1 MFSHEMKEKIK
12 QFAKEQAPYYLEEA
26 EMTYMEKLRRKTGET
41 KSKLMAKF
49 AKFKS
54 RSETAMEAENDMILY
69 MSDYMKDLMEQ
80 GLSEQEAFERAKE
93 ELKFRSETTKS
104 ADLQERIVAH
114 YHHMDIADYEAV
126 GLFYGAFVFLG
137 LSIGALVGFIGSGGW
152 EMFLS
157 GGWIRTLIGAIVG
170 FLIGTGL
177 GLLSNAIIVL
187 KRKK

>member
-26 EMTYMEKLRRKTGET
+26 EMTYMEKLRRKTGEA
-41 KSKLMAKF
+41 KSKMMAKL

-54 RSETAMEAENDMILY
+54 RSETAMEAQNDMILY

-80 GLSEQEAFERAKE
+80 GVSEQEAFERAKE

-104 ADLQERIVAH
+104 ADLQERIFA
-114 YHHMDIADYEAV
+114 YYNNFDPADYEAI

-152 EMFLS
+152 GMFLS
-157 GGWIRTLIGAIVG
+157 GGWIRTLIGAVVG
-170 FLIGTGL
+170 VLIGVGM
-177 GLLSNAIIVL
+177 GLLSHAVIVL

>member
-1 MFSHEMKEKIK
+1 
-12 QFAKEQAPYYLEEA
+12 
-26 EMTYMEKLRRKTGET
+26 MEKVRRRTGET
-41 KSKLMAKF
+41 KSKLMARL

-54 RSETAMEAENDMILY
+54 RSETAMEAENDMVLY

-80 GLSEQEAFERAKE
+80 GLSEHEAFERAKE

-137 LSIGALVGFIGSGGW
+137 ISIGVLIGFIGSGGR

-157 GGWIRTLIGAIVG
+157 GDG
-170 FLIGTGL
+170 FARSLVR
-177 GLLSNAIIVL
+177 LSAF
-187 KRKK
+187 